1 MKLFKKINPIMGV
14 CTLAIAIICAIEPTL
29 ITGTCCGLSVGT
41 FIADTIFNWK
51 YR

>member
-29 ITGTCCGLSVGT
+29 ITCLCCGLSIGL
-41 FIADTIFNWK
+41 FAADTIFNWK
-51 YR
+51 TR